1 VNKYRLHLASAS
13 PRRREILDALGLRYT
28 FAGVDVDETRLSGEA
43 ADTMALRLAVAKAET
58 GAQTAESGCVILAAD
73 TVVALGDTVFGKPSS
88 EAAAL
93 SMLAELSGRHHKVIT
108 GVAVLSENGLCA
120 AVSESIVQFREIS
133 ADEAA
138 HYWQSG
144 EPRDKAGAYAIQGK
158 GGIFVESLSGSYS
171 CVVGLPVFETA
182 RMLGDAGVPV
192 LGPTGT

>member
-1 VNKYRLHLASAS
+1 VTKRNLHLASAS

-28 FAGVDVDETRLSGEA
+28 FAGVDVDESRISGEA
-43 ADTMALRLAVAKAET
+43 AATMALRLAVAKAET
-58 GAQTAESGCVILAAD
+58 GAQTVESGCVILAAD

-88 EAAAL
+88 EADAG
-93 SMLAELSGRHHKVIT
+93 SMLSKLSGRHHRVIT
-108 GVAVLSENGLCA
+108 AVAVLSENGVCT

-138 HYWQSG
+138 YYWQSG
-144 EPRDKAGAYAIQGK
+144 EPHDKAGAYAIQGK

-171 CVVGLPVFETA
+171 CVVGLPIFETA
-182 RMLGDAGVPV
+182 RLLGDAGVPV